1 MLNQKVED
9 LILKPDHKSGTDML
23 SEQGKNNESEAVRSS
38 GNQQSQTAIQN
49 QMRLFLNILKNTQ
62 ENHPKHS

>member
-62 ENHPKHS
+62 ENHSKHS

>member
-49 QMRLFLNILKNTQ
+49 QMRLFLHILKNTQ
-62 ENHPKHS
+62 ENHSKHS